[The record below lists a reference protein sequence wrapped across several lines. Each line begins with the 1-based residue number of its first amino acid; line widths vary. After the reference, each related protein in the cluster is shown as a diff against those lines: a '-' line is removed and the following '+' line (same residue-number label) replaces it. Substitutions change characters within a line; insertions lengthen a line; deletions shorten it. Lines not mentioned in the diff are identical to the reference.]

1 MSFEPVDESLQAATL
16 NRVDRSALLP
26 YTTSEMFDL
35 VSDISA
41 YPEFLPWCSGAQ
53 ILSQEGEELSA
64 RIGFSVSGVSKSFTT
79 RNRLRPGKEIAMQL
93 VEGPFSEL
101 HGRWRFDA
109 LGDAG
114 CKISLFLEYEFS
126 SKMVSLVVGPVF
138 NKIANTL
145 VDAFQ
150 KRAVEV
156 YGRR

>member
-1 MSFEPVDESLQAATL
+1 MELI
-16 NRVDRSALLP
+16 DRSALLP
-26 YTTSEMFDL
+26 YTTDEIYAL
-35 VSDISA
+35 VSDILT
-41 YPEFLPWCSGAQ
+41 YPEFLPWCSGTE

-64 RIGFSVSGVSKSFTT
+64 RIGFSVGGVSQSFTT
-79 RNRLRPGKEIAMQL
+79 RNRLQPGKEIAMQL
-93 VEGPFSEL
+93 VDGPFSQLE
-101 HGRWRFDA
+101 GRWRFEP

-114 CKISLFLEYEFS
+114 CKISLLLEYDFS

-156 YGRR
+156 YGER

>member
-1 MSFEPVDESLQAATL
+1 MELI
-16 NRVDRSALLP
+16 DRSALVP
-26 YTTSEMFDL
+26 YSADEMYAL
-35 VSDISA
+35 VSDILA
-41 YPEFLPWCSGAQ
+41 YPQFLPWCSGTQ

-64 RIGFSVSGVSKSFTT
+64 RIDFSVSGVSQSFTT
-79 RNRLRPGKEIAMQL
+79 RNQLQSGDEIAMQL
-93 VEGPFSEL
+93 VDGPFSTLE
-101 HGRWRFDA
+101 GRWWFEP

-114 CKISLFLEYEFS
+114 CKISLLLEYDFS

-156 YGRR
+156 YGKR